1 MPSKRSGG
9 KRAVEKKHAE
19 RDARRR
25 RHKFNEKAWRQK
37 YEALGPPPTN
47 AAAKFEW
54 AAELASLA
62 IHEAASD
69 PGLPPEQRREQIIR
83 GVAQLAKVLPSAEL
97 GADLRRFKK
106 ALDDLK
112 KPKHGAQ
119 VDQGASRRS

>member
-1 MPSKRSGG
+1 MPSAKSGG

-25 RHKFNEKAWRQK
+25 RGKFKETEWRAK
-37 YEALGPPPTN
+37 YAAHGPPPKLS
-47 AAAKFEW
+47 AEKFEW

-62 IHEAASD
+62 IYEAASD

-97 GADLRRFKK
+97 AADLRRFKK
-106 ALDDLK
+106 AHDDLK
-112 KPKHGAQ
+112 KPKQHGAQ
-119 VDQGASRRS
+119 VDSGAKS